1 MTGPQPAGPPPARPD
16 ALTSAAPASEGAS
29 SGRIPAGSPVFD
41 PTVPNAAR
49 IYDYLL
55 GGKDHFPP
63 DRDAGGRLVDTMP
76 LIKASVRAN
85 REFLIRA
92 AGDLAG
98 RGYDAFIDLGSGLP
112 TQRNVHQVVQAVNPD
127 ARVVYVD
134 HDPTVI
140 AHGRAI
146 LNAPG
151 VAMLHGDLRQ
161 PDRILDSPIL
171 TELIDLGRPVV
182 VVAVAVLHFVGDH
195 EDPGAIVARL
205 RARLAPGSRI
215 VISHACL
222 DGMAPEAVAKG
233 VAIYRN
239 TATPITPRSRAEIS
253 ALLAGCEL
261 EEPGLVE
268 VSDWK
273 PEPDQPHEDIGDAR
287 FVGGVAD
294 LHAYGAP
301 KSPADP

>member
-1 MTGPQPAGPPPARPD
+1 MTGPQPAGLPSPSPD
-16 ALTSAAPASEGAS
+16 ALASAAAASGAAS
-29 SGRIPAGSPVFD
+29 SGPLPSGAGSPVFD

-63 DRDAGGRLVDTMP
+63 DRDAGGRLVDMMP

-92 AGDLAG
+92 VKDLAG
-98 RGYDAFIDLGSGLP
+98 RGCDAFIDLGSGLP
-112 TQRNVHQVVQAVNPD
+112 TQRNVHQVVQDINPD

-151 VAMLHGDLRQ
+151 VDMLQGDLRQ

-171 TELIDLGRPVV
+171 TGLIDLRRPVV
-182 VVAVAVLHFVGDH
+182 VVAVAVLHFVADQD
-195 EDPGAIVARL
+195 DPGAIIDRL

-215 VISHACL
+215 VLSHACL
-222 DGMAPEAVAKG
+222 DGVPQEALTKG

-239 TATPITPRSRAEIS
+239 TATPITPRSKKEIS
-253 ALLAGCEL
+253 ELLAECEL
-261 EEPGLVE
+261 EEPGLVA

-273 PEPDQPHEDIGDAR
+273 PEPDEPHEDVGEAR

-294 LHAYGAP
+294 LRAHGRP
-301 KSPADP
+301 EEP